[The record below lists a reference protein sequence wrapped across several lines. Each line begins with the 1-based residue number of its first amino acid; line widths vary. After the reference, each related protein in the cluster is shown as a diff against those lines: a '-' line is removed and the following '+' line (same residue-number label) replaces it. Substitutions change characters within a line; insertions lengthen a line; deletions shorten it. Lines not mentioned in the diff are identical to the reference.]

1 MNNSIIVSGGLGF
14 IGSHMVIHLCNS
26 GYSVVIVDTE
36 IENKDTIIKNINKC
50 IPDPSLYSI
59 YSINI
64 LDIHDLSTVF
74 KENNVSACFHF
85 AALKSVSES
94 IEQPYLYYHNNITG
108 LLNILECC
116 ATNNCTHFIY
126 SSSATVYG
134 NQPSPLY
141 EYNEIGKNI
150 TNPYGQT
157 KYMGEQ
163 IIQDFSKVYTNT
175 QYYILR
181 YFNPIGAHPSGNHGE
196 LYKANSTNIMPVL
209 HKCILENKT
218 FTIYGNNYNTKDG
231 TPIRDYIHI
240 MDLVDAHLLCIE
252 NKKMNTGIHIYNI
265 GSGSGYTVLELI
277 KSLEEVSNKQIL
289 YAYNDRRPGDIDIVY
304 ANTDKIN
311 KELGWSPKY
320 TLKDMCTHFLQY
332 IY

>member
-1 MNNSIIVSGGLGF
+1 MSSTIVVSGGLGF

-26 GYSVVIVDTE
+26 GYRVVIIDME
-36 IENKDTIIKNINKC
+36 LENKETIIMNINKC
-50 IPDPSLYSI
+50 IHDPTLYSI
-59 YSINI
+59 HSINI
-64 LDIHDLSTVF
+64 LDKLALTNIF
-74 KENNVSACFHF
+74 KENTFSACFHF
-85 AALKSVSES
+85 AALKSVSDS

-116 ATNNCTHFIY
+116 GQANCNNFIY

-157 KYMGEQ
+157 KYMGETM
-163 IIQDFSKVYTNT
+163 IQDFSKIYTNT
-175 QYYILR
+175 HYYILR
-181 YFNPIGAHPSGNHGE
+181 YFNPIGAHPSGIHGE
-196 LYKANSTNIMPVL
+196 MYKPNSTNIMPVL
-209 HKCILENKT
+209 HNCILKNKT
-218 FTIYGNNYNTKDG
+218 FNIYGKDYNTKDG

-240 MDLVDAHLLCIE
+240 MDLVDAHLICME
-252 NKKMNTGIHIYNI
+252 NKKMNSGVHIYNI

-277 KSLEEVSNKQIL
+277 KSLEEVSNKKIP
-289 YAYNDRRPGDIDIVY
+289 YTYHDRREADVDIVY

-311 KELGWSPKY
+311 KDLGWIPKY